1 MAAHKNTEAGFV
13 ISTLQKCL
21 NTWKSKKEGSFHVEY
36 KEGRLSIKYSLGV
49 PDANQTRHRRDGR
62 RSVNRT
68 SRDNN
73 TPKAPRRNRTREIKR
88 KKSANRILRDNARAA
103 AHQAALR
110 ATAAAAAAGGKSQ
123 QEEEAGQGTTA
134 AAAAAGGQV
143 DVGDSSSPIPPPP
156 ILSQSLSHSIPSPPS
171 PPPAKRPTRDR
182 DEWQQHLDYSILDWE
197 KAELFCTAP
206 KAGAVA
212 DPYSPEDLRHQQ
224 QEEDEPYE
232 DLVSPVLREDSA
244 DRTHNHGWIFCQSIF
259 LFYTTYI

>member
-1 MAAHKNTEAGFV
+1 M
-13 ISTLQKCL
+13 
-21 NTWKSKKEGSFHVEY
+21 EY

-49 PDANQTRHRRDGR
+49 PDANQTRQRRDGR

-143 DVGDSSSPIPPPP
+143 DVDNDSSAS
-156 ILSQSLSHSIPSPPS
+156 
-171 PPPAKRPTRDR
+171 
-182 DEWQQHLDYSILDWE
+182 
-197 KAELFCTAP
+197 
-206 KAGAVA
+206 
-212 DPYSPEDLRHQQ
+212 
-224 QEEDEPYE
+224 
-232 DLVSPVLREDSA
+232 
-244 DRTHNHGWIFCQSIF
+244 
-259 LFYTTYI
+259 